1 MRNEPGAQPL
11 AGIKVLDSSRV
22 LAGPWCAMVLADLGA
37 EVIKIEHPRRGD
49 DTRDW
54 GLRVGDTET
63 TYFNSVNRSKR
74 SICVDLQTQAGRRI
88 ARELAAQADVVVHN
102 FKAGGAEKLGL
113 GYDALA
119 ALNPRLVH
127 CAISGYDR
135 SGPEAGRPG
144 YDLVVQGE
152 AGLMA
157 LNGEAGRPPLKFGV
171 AVADLFTGMYSAQAI
186 LAALYERHATGRGR
200 RIEMALFDCGLMVTS
215 YYGLEALL
223 MGEDPPRYGNA
234 HPSIVPYG
242 VFDAADGPIVI
253 TVGNN
258 PQFARFCDVIGR
270 PELAADARFATNIAR
285 SANRAALLPEILRE
299 LGRRPRAAR
308 RACPTCA
315 PARIRPPQ
323 RTAPAPASPSPARAQ
338 TARRGHIRAHPGTSR
353 RIGARG
359 RSGRIDCEAGYLRSA
374 DDPGR
379 RPRAGAIVVHDAAP
393 VRGCRD
399 DADASRL
406 SRRSPRFVGAWLRRG
421 AESSTSARRRA
432 VARRCGKR
440 RSPGSAQTSACSG
453 DGESRR
459 AAAAI
464 RRASARRL
472 RPRWSDC
479 RLARARRAFRAE
491 RRAGPRTA

>member
-1 MRNEPGAQPL
+1 MRNEPGARPL
-11 AGIKVLDSSRV
+11 AGIKGPRLLARA
-22 LAGPWCAMVLADLGA
+22 AGPWCAMVLADLGA

-49 DTRDW
+49 DTRDFFN
-54 GLRVGDTET
+54 DTATTET

-299 LGRRPRAAR
+299 LGRRPRAALLAALADAGIPCGEVLGLR
-308 RACPTCA
+308 EALTSERA
-315 PARIRPPQ
+315 
-323 RTAPAPASPSPARAQ
+323 
-338 TARRGHIRAHPGTSR
+338 
-353 RIGARG
+353 
-359 RSGRIDCEAGYLRSA
+359 RSA
-374 DDPGR
+374 GLVTRQPH
-379 RPRAGAIVVHDAAP
+379 PVAGEVDVLAPPYRFDGERLP
-393 VRGCRD
+393 VRGAPPVLG
-399 DADASRL
+399 ADTDRVLGEWLGMSGREIAQL
-406 SRRSPRFVGAWLRRG
+406 RS
-421 AESSTSARRRA
+421 
-432 VARRCGKR
+432 
-440 RSPGSAQTSACSG
+440 
-453 DGESRR
+453 
-459 AAAAI
+459 
-464 RRASARRL
+464 
-472 RPRWSDC
+472 
-479 RLARARRAFRAE
+479 E
-491 RRAGPRTA
+491 RVV